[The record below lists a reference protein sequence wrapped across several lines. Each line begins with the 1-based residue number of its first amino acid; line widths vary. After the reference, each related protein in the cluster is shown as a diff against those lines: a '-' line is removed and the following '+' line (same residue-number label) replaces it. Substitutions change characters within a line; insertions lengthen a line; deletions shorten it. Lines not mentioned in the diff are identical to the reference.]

1 MSAPPPPPPPR
12 EASAAA
18 ALVAGLGAE
27 GAELALP
34 APSLFHEN
42 NKYSHRRPRLVCARR
57 LPILRPRPF
66 TRRGAGSRGRDRARS
81 RQSLRANQSPLE
93 TEGGTRWG
101 RSPWMSLSLSCP
113 GADAGAGAERDAR
126 RIPLRASSPQPSPAR
141 GPEMSTVLIFKITP
155 SIPPPT
161 REDPKAA
168 GKGERGGEGVDRR
181 RNMAG
186 KELSGAGC
194 LPSAGPT
201 RESAA
206 RPPPTRSTESG
217 TASRGSWFPSTAP
230 KRVPVRIHGR
240 WQVSRHTLSFRGCS
254 K

>member
-1 MSAPPPPPPPR
+1 MSAPPPPPPR

-34 APSLFHEN
+34 APSLLHVN

-93 TEGGTRWG
+93 TEGGTPRG
-101 RSPWMSLSLSCP
+101 RSPWMSLSPSCP
-113 GADAGAGAERDAR
+113 GAGAGAGAERGAR

-161 REDPKAA
+161 EKGGPK
-168 GKGERGGEGVDRR
+168 GGGD
-181 RNMAG
+181 G
-186 KELSGAGC
+186 GG
-194 LPSAGPT
+194 
-201 RESAA
+201 
-206 RPPPTRSTESG
+206 
-217 TASRGSWFPSTAP
+217 
-230 KRVPVRIHGR
+230 
-240 WQVSRHTLSFRGCS
+240 
-254 K
+254 